1 MRHKGVVTAAVTT
14 VLALSFVL
22 MAAQGAAS
30 TPGVSGTHVSLT
42 KLPSGAGSLAY
53 RSPFTAETLK
63 SASTPKTLCSALP
76 SGDDAA
82 GIYAIT
88 ISEAFVLDWATG
100 NLTLC
105 AAGVDSV
112 IQAVPS
118 AVAGYGYYG
127 IDGTNVSGTLN
138 LLLLSWGV
146 EGGWYC
152 LNATTSGCASTS
164 YFTLPST
171 FCSAQPAGYCNPDG
185 VVLARPPTYPSTF
198 CSAQPAG
205 YCNPDGVVLARPDGY
220 YLFGQLAFTYV
231 DIVNK
236 DMVTCTGYATSC
248 MTDKAS
254 SAFAGFSP
262 IDIFKEGHKFY
273 VSDNS
278 CTGKV
283 WVGTIY
289 KMKVLY
295 TEGNSLEGI
304 AFHEHTLY
312 VGDDAYCGGVAG
324 ILNAKTGVELPTIF
338 TGPVEIIGLDWDL
351 QFTTYSPGA
360 VYLQ

>member
-53 RSPFTAETLK
+53 RSPFTAGILK
-63 SASTPKTLCSALP
+63 SASTPTTLCSALTYN
-76 SGDDAA
+76 DYAA
-82 GIYAIT
+82 GVYPIT
-88 ISEAFVLDWATG
+88 KTEAFVEDWETG

-105 AAGVDSV
+105 ASGVDSV

-118 AVAGYGYYG
+118 AVAGLGYYG
-127 IDGTNVSGTLN
+127 LSGVMVHGSLD
-138 LLLLSWGV
+138 LLILSWGV
-146 EGGWYC
+146 EAGWYC
-152 LNATTSGCASTS
+152 LGATSSGCASTS

-171 FCSAQPAGYCNPDG
+171 FCSAQPAGICNPDG
-185 VVLARPPTYPSTF
+185 VVLAKSL
-198 CSAQPAG
+198 G
-205 YCNPDGVVLARPDGY
+205 
-220 YLFGQLAFTYV
+220 FTYV
-231 DIVNK
+231 DIVNTE
-236 DMVTCTGYATSC
+236 MVTCTASAASC
-248 MTDKAS
+248 TTDAAS
-254 SAFAGFSP
+254 SAFTGYSP
-262 IDIFKEGHKFY
+262 VGITEYKSKFY

-278 CTGKV
+278 CTGNI
-283 WVGTIY
+283 WVGTT
-289 KMKVLY
+289 KSMKVLY

-304 AFHEHTLY
+304 AFQKHTLY